1 MLHEAEYQLISSIKK
16 YNIATKS
23 KTQTPMIYHD
33 KLNIPLP
40 TRLFRSMQIIHC
52 TLAHLD
58 GQN

>member
-16 YNIATKS
+16 YKSAMKS

-40 TRLFRSMQIIHC
+40 TCLFISMQIIHC
-52 TLAHLD
+52 TLLILD
-58 GQN
+58 NQN